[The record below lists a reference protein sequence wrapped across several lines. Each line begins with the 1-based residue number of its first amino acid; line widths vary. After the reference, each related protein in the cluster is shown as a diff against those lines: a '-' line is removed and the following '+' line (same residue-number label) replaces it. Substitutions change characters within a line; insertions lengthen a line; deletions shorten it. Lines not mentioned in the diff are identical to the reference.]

1 MRAVVFPAARQSQDG
16 ENGRRSARKHCAG
29 TAGRLPP
36 SFLCLRAWP
45 RRSLAAQQHE
55 RAFFFP
61 LPSPLSA
68 VPLNGSAAVSAS
80 PEPSAAP
87 FSARLA
93 TRKETRR
100 SRKRRSSVCT
110 VPCRTL
116 FFPFMPFDK
125 IRQFFATNASSSSC
139 RPHLFCKS
147 EKSVSTRYRTARPA
161 PSIDVRCRAS
171 RFHDSRAA
179 KRTCRVLSCG

>member
-1 MRAVVFPAARQSQDG
+1 MRAVVFPAARQSPDG
-16 ENGRRSARKHCAG
+16 ENGRRFSRKHCAG

-68 VPLNGSAAVSAS
+68 VPLNGALPFRPLPSPPQRPSPPDSQPGRKLAVRGKGVLLYAQFLAARYFFPLCPLTKSGNFLPQMHLHPLVALIYSANQ
-80 PEPSAAP
+80 
-87 FSARLA
+87 
-93 TRKETRR
+93 
-100 SRKRRSSVCT
+100 KRAFPHGT
-110 VPCRTL
+110 VP
-116 FFPFMPFDK
+116 
-125 IRQFFATNASSSSC
+125 
-139 RPHLFCKS
+139 
-147 EKSVSTRYRTARPA
+147 ARPA